1 MKIFSKLTAAALAV
15 ACVAVAWQAAPAR
28 AETTLTVVDGIDV
41 KDWDPAVAYGHESY
55 VLNNIYDP
63 LTRYN
68 TKEGKLEPALATS
81 WSVSDDG
88 LAWTFKLRPNVKFH
102 SGEPMTAQ
110 SIKTMLDRNIKMNQ
124 GAQYLWGG
132 AEVTAP
138 DDSTLVIK
146 TKDPLP
152 IDLISSGS
160 YAAEIYSA
168 AAAAKGNAWFQQGHE
183 DGTGPYKVTQWIPN
197 QQIVLEK
204 NPDYWGG
211 WKGNEADRIIVRI
224 VSEVST
230 QLQMLRSG
238 EADMTFATLPFDMVK
253 TLQQDPNIKIDIVES
268 WQYLPAPINTKLP
281 PTDNL
286 KFREALTH
294 IMDYDTVSSQIYA
307 GLASVPQGPTP
318 MAMPGASKYEMPKFD
333 LDLAKKLLDE
343 SGVPKDQWKIT
354 WVAYG
359 GVDVLKNVALLY
371 QANAAK
377 VGVKVD
383 IVQGEWGV
391 MWDKQKHLNT
401 SFNVFPFRN
410 WPDYA
415 TIQPISMFQTQT
427 DQNVSFNLSHYSN
440 PQVDKWIDDGTKLEA
455 VDKKACAEAW
465 RKAYQQ
471 VLDDAAAMFIA
482 DTKRI
487 IAHRANLEGITT
499 DAAYETVFFRFLHR
513 TGG

>member
-1 MKIFSKLTAAALAV
+1 MKIFSKLTAATIAV
-15 ACVAVAWQAAPAR
+15 ACVAVGWQAAPAR

-68 TKEGKLEPALATS
+68 TKEAKLEPALATS

-110 SIKTMLDRNIKMNQ
+110 SLKTMLDRNIKMNQ

-132 AEVTAP
+132 ATVTAP

-160 YAAEIYSA
+160 YAAEMYSA

-238 EADMTFATLPFDMVK
+238 EADMTFATLPF
-253 TLQQDPNIKIDIVES
+253 
-268 WQYLPAPINTKLP
+268 
-281 PTDNL
+281 
-286 KFREALTH
+286 
-294 IMDYDTVSSQIYA
+294 
-307 GLASVPQGPTP
+307 G
-318 MAMPGASKYEMPKFD
+318 
-333 LDLAKKLLDE
+333 
-343 SGVPKDQWKIT
+343 
-354 WVAYG
+354 
-359 GVDVLKNVALLY
+359 KNVRRS
-371 QANAAK
+371 
-377 VGVKVD
+377 VGSSRCLKWVRT
-383 IVQGEWGV
+383 WSNTGV
-391 MWDKQKHLNT
+391 ET
-401 SFNVFPFRN
+401 SSARSLKR
-410 WPDYA
+410 A
-415 TIQPISMFQTQT
+415 TTAPAS
-427 DQNVSFNLSHYSN
+427 
-440 PQVDKWIDDGTKLEA
+440 GA
-455 VDKKACAEAW
+455 V
-465 RKAYQQ
+465 R
-471 VLDDAAAMFIA
+471 V
-482 DTKRI
+482 R
-487 IAHRANLEGITT
+487 
-499 DAAYETVFFRFLHR
+499 
-513 TGG
+513 